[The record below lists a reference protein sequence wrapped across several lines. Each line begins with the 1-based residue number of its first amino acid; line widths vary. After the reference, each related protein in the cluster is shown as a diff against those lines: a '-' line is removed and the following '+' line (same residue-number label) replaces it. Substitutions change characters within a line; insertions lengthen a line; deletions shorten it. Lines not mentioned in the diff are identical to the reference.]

1 MTLLCVSFSTAS
13 CSSWWNRFPCFHLD
27 TTLLISLSIFSYP
40 FSMHSVAVW
49 LHLPDNLLSGTGMR
63 LLGALQAGSS
73 QSWMNPLPLSSENM
87 CSSFSLFWW
96 PSADLSPYLRSYC
109 NLFLPGSPKLDEW
122 VKPQGMP
129 KEVKAE
135 RHSENFLHFWLSIL
149 PACFADFYM
158 KLVIV
163 PSGYD
168 KLFFSGCQRDE
179 WHVYT

>member
-73 QSWMNPLPLSSENM
+73 QSWMNPLPLSSENILVAL
-87 CSSFSLFWW
+87 CWSFPLLVILLWSFFTREPKIGWM
-96 PSADLSPYLRSYC
+96 SEATRNAKRSQSRKTFRELST
-109 NLFLPGSPKLDEW
+109 
-122 VKPQGMP
+122 
-129 KEVKAE
+129 
-135 RHSENFLHFWLSIL
+135 FWLSIL

>member
-96 PSADLSPYLRSYC
+96 PSADLSPYLWSYC
-109 NLFLPGSPKLDEW
+109 DLFLPGSPKLDEL
-122 VKPQGMP
+122 
-129 KEVKAE
+129 
-135 RHSENFLHFWLSIL
+135 SEATRNAKRSQSRKTFRELSTFLTEHFTS
-149 PACFADFYM
+149 
-158 KLVIV
+158 
-163 PSGYD
+163 
-168 KLFFSGCQRDE
+168 LFCRFLYEISDCTLRL
-179 WHVYT
+179 W